1 MKLTKK
7 QQKEIKEIKEL
18 IKDRKRFYD
27 LSLDERINILKK
39 QTELQYIDN
48 MKYVY
53 FRLKNDDHKYYFANQ
68 LKEFKCNVRKY
79 GYENIK
85 PDKIKRVVF
94 YSNYFQIEN
103 NKLCIDKEKGFYDKY
118 ELLGFIVG
126 YNKGLGHA
134 WAITNEKR
142 A

>member
-7 QQKEIKEIKEL
+7 QQKELKELKEL
-18 IKDRKRFYD
+18 IKDHKKFYSIDSNKRSEIWKRK
-27 LSLDERINILKK
+27 S
-39 QTELQYIDN
+39 ELQYIDN

-68 LKEFKCNVRKY
+68 LKEFESNVRKY

-103 NKLCIDKEKGFYDKY
+103 NRLCIDKEKGFYNKY

-134 WAITNEKR
+134 WEITNKKR
-142 A
+142 V